1 MADQKSGFANPFARM
16 GSMRMVGGGAFA
28 DLMSKTAEATNRMGR
43 GIPLKT
49 LTTSTS
55 TNDKGEKTQTVSTME
70 VTELKSGNVD
80 DAMLV
85 APADYKVTDM
95 GEQTKAMAAQLEQ
108 AKAANAQAAQ
118 AGQAQAGEAAEV
130 KPDSGPS
137 AKGVAKE
144 AAAEAAKEAAKQGLR
159 KGFGGLLK
167 RP

>member
-1 MADQKSGFANPFARM
+1 MI
-16 GSMRMVGGGAFA
+16 GGGAFA
-28 DLMSKTAEATNRMGR
+28 ELMSKTAEATNRMGR

-95 GEQTKAMAAQLEQ
+95 GEQTKAMAAQFEQ
-108 AKAANAQAAQ
+108 AKAANAQAGHAQ
-118 AGQAQAGEAAEV
+118 PGEAAEV